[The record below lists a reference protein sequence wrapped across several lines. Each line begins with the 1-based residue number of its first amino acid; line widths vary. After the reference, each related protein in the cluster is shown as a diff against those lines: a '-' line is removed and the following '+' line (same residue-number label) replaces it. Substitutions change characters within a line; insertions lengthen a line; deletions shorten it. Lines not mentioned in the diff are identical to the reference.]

1 MGACTMMD
9 SLLRYCQWIPKT
21 SPSQSRRMGGEYSD
35 DGVDLT
41 LIQWML
47 SLTPAERLEAMQS
60 SVDFVMEVRARNP
73 QV

>member
-1 MGACTMMD
+1 MD
-9 SLLRYCQWIPKT
+9 PKNE
-21 SPSQSRRMGGEYSD
+21 SESVAPNGREYSD